1 MSAPGSTPEPKTPDD
16 LPRPLL
22 ICGWREWAGLPS
34 LNVRKVKAKI
44 DTGARS
50 SAIHAFN
57 VETFH
62 QGTHE
67 FARFTI
73 HPHQT
78 RDDLEVAAVAQ
89 ILERRM
95 IRSSNGETSERI
107 VIRTEL
113 TLLGDTF
120 PIDLTLA
127 NRDAMGFRMLIGRE
141 ALRERFLVDSS
152 QSFLGGRRRVRRK
165 RPAS

>member
-1 MSAPGSTPEPKTPDD
+1 MPINESEPQSLGPDGPLAP
-16 LPRPLL
+16 PLMV
-22 ICGWREWAGLPS
+22 CGWREWAGLPQ
-34 LNVRKVKAKI
+34 LKVRNVKAKI

-50 SAIHAFN
+50 SAIHAFDT
-57 VETFH
+57 ETFV
-62 QGTHE
+62 QDGIE
-67 FARFTI
+67 YARFAI

-78 RDDLEVAAVAQ
+78 RDDREIMATAR

-107 VIRTEL
+107 VIRTQL
-113 TLLGDTF
+113 TLLGQTF

-141 ALRERFLVDSS
+141 ALRSRFLVDSS
-152 QSFLGGRRRVRRK
+152 QSFLGGRAKRK
-165 RPAS
+165 RLRRG